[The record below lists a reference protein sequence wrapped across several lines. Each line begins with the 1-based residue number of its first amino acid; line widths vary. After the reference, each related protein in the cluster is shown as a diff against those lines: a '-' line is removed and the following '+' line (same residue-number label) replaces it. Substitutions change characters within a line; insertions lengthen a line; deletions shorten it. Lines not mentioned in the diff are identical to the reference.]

1 MTPIRTVTIAGG
13 GLAGLTVAREL
24 RSRGFD
30 GTVRIIDPEG
40 LPYDRPP
47 LSKAYLAGT
56 TDRAALHLAPP
67 DWFTD
72 NDIRIVEDS
81 VTKLDL
87 GQGSVLLASGSEL
100 ISDAVVLATGG
111 RARRL
116 AVPGGD
122 LPGVLKLR
130 THADADHLRDKLFP
144 GCRLVVVGAGLIAAE
159 VASTATNLGA
169 HITLI
174 DPVPVPLIPAVGEE
188 LARRL
193 HEMHAEHGVQ
203 IVTGKPTRIAAEG
216 GTLLVDVGSPHG
228 ADRLAADLVLVAIG
242 IEPDTVLADT
252 AGLRTDT
259 GIEVTATG
267 ATSNPAVWAAGDGI
281 RIRTAEGGLLP
292 RSEHWEAAILS
303 GTATACGLLG
313 AQAPQRP
320 PAWFWSD
327 RYGVHVEAVGSMTA
341 PGSTVL
347 RDTGN
352 GRLTAFRVDTHGVLV
367 GCATIDGGKVL
378 RAAKRL
384 IMRQARVGLDHLAD
398 PAVDLRKVDRT

>member
-1 MTPIRTVTIAGG
+1 MTPIRTVTVAGG

-30 GTVRIIDPEG
+30 GTVRIVDPEG

-56 TDRAALHLAPP
+56 TDRAGLQLAPP

-72 NDIRIVEDS
+72 NDIRIIDDS
-81 VTKLDL
+81 VTKLDP
-87 GQGSVLLASGSEL
+87 GRGSVLLASGSEL

-116 AVPGGD
+116 PVPGSEQS
-122 LPGVLKLR
+122 GVLQLR
-130 THADADHLRDKLFP
+130 TRADADHLRDRLFP

-159 VASTATNLGA
+159 VASTATGLGA
-169 HITLI
+169 HVTLI
-174 DPVPVPLIPAVGEE
+174 DPVPVPLVPAVGEE
-188 LARRL
+188 LARVL
-193 HEMHAEHGVQ
+193 HDMHPAHGVQ
-203 IVTGKPTRIAAEG
+203 IMTGRPTRIAADG
-216 GTLLVDVGSPHG
+216 GTLQVDVELPHG

-242 IEPDTVLADT
+242 IEPDTSLADT
-252 AGLRTDT
+252 ADLSSEN

-267 ATSNPAVWAAGDGI
+267 ATSNPAIRAAGDGI
-281 RIRTAEGGLLP
+281 RIRTAQGTLLP

-303 GTATACGLLG
+303 GTAVACGLLG
-313 AQAPQRP
+313 EQAPQRP

-341 PGSTVL
+341 SGSTVL
-347 RDTGN
+347 RNPGTD
-352 GRLTAFRVDTHGVLV
+352 RLIAFRLDTDGVLV
-367 GCATIDGGKVL
+367 GCAAINGGKVL

-384 IMRQARVGLDHLAD
+384 IMRRARVGLDDLAD
-398 PAVDLRKVDRT
+398 PAVDLRKIDR

>member
-1 MTPIRTVTIAGG
+1 MSPARTVTVAGG

-30 GTVRIIDPEG
+30 GTVRIVDPEG

-81 VTKLDL
+81 VTKLDT
-87 GQGSVLLASGSEL
+87 GRGSVLLASGSEL

-111 RARRL
+111 QARRL
-116 AVPGGD
+116 PVPGSD
-122 LPGVLKLR
+122 HPGVLKLR
-130 THADADHLRDKLFP
+130 TRADADQLRDKLFP

-159 VASTATNLGA
+159 VASTATGLGA
-169 HITLI
+169 HVTLI
-174 DPVPVPLIPAVGEE
+174 DPMPVPLVPAVGEE
-188 LARRL
+188 LARVL
-193 HEMHAEHGVQ
+193 HEMHSAHGVE
-203 IVTGKPTRIAAEG
+203 VLTGKPTRIAAEG
-216 GTLLVDVGSPHG
+216 KSLLVEVEHSHG

-242 IEPDTVLADT
+242 IEPDTSLADA
-252 AGLRTDT
+252 AGLRGDA

-267 ATSNPAVWAAGDGI
+267 LTSNPGIWAAGDGI
-281 RIRTAEGGLLP
+281 RIRTADGRLLP

-303 GTATACGLLG
+303 GTAVACGLLG
-313 AQAPQRP
+313 EQAPQRP

-327 RYGVHVEAVGSMTA
+327 RYGVHVEAVGSMTT

-347 RDTGN
+347 RNAGTD
-352 GRLTAFRVDTHGVLV
+352 RPIAFRVDTDGVLV
-367 GCATIDGGKVL
+367 GCAAIDGGKVL

-384 IMRQARVGLDHLAD
+384 IMRRARVGLDDLVD
-398 PAVDLRKVDRT
+398 PAVDLRKVDR